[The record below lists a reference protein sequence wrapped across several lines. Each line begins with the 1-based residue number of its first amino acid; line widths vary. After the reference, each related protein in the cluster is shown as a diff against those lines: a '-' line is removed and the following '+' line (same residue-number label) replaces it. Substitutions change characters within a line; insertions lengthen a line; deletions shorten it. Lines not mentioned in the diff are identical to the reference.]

1 MAELGVVEVGFG
13 VALVFGEF
21 VRGDAG
27 VADRVE
33 HLDLDVII
41 INGSAASGEIQVDA
55 HHVGVVS
62 SEIERHLLPTSAG
75 GKRGRLYAVAAGS
88 VMQPEHS
95 LRRSSAIRP
104 QRSGTRGAC
113 RRTKNCGPPGT
124 HRYRAAICVLGIEP
138 EGSKDKSTPG
148 LKLAD
153 PSQNEKVE
161 KNVDQ
166 VIDFVA
172 VEAGTYEI
180 RCAKLCGMGHGR
192 MKGKLI
198 VEQ

>member
-1 MAELGVVEVGFG
+1 MRWLLVGIACLVMATLSRAQGSDPNNGAVVKVIEISTKKYEFSPAEIRVKK
-13 VALVFGEF
+13 GE
-21 VRGDAG
+21 
-27 VADRVE
+27 RVE
-33 HLDLDVII
+33 LKIH
-41 INGSAASGEIQVDA
+41 SVDTTHGA
-55 HHVGVVS
+55 KL
-62 SEIERHLLPTSAG
+62 I
-75 GKRGRLYAVAAGS
+75 LY
-88 VMQPEHS
+88 
-95 LRRSSAIRP
+95 
-104 QRSGTRGAC
+104 
-113 RRTKNCGPPGT
+113 
-124 HRYRAAICVLGIEP
+124 P

-153 PSQNEKVE
+153 PSQNERVE

-198 VEQ
+198 VEE

>member
-1 MAELGVVEVGFG
+1 MRLLFVGLACLIMATLGQAQGSDPNSGAAVKVIEIAAKKYEFIPAEIRVKK
-13 VALVFGEF
+13 GE
-21 VRGDAG
+21 
-27 VADRVE
+27 RVE
-33 HLDLDVII
+33 LKIH
-41 INGSAASGEIQVDA
+41 SVDTTHGA
-55 HHVGVVS
+55 KL
-62 SEIERHLLPTSAG
+62 I
-75 GKRGRLYAVAAGS
+75 LY
-88 VMQPEHS
+88 
-95 LRRSSAIRP
+95 
-104 QRSGTRGAC
+104 
-113 RRTKNCGPPGT
+113 
-124 HRYRAAICVLGIEP
+124 P

-148 LKLAD
+148 LKLTD

-198 VEQ
+198 VEE